1 MNYLKIIAY
10 FLIITVAKNVA
21 QPIDSIG
28 RQMDTEA
35 MTMTTTRPKLI
46 IEETE
51 PMMYYFI
58 TEHRPTSLGQN
69 YYIKPGQL
77 VGSFTL
83 NSGSLQVR
91 HEDNDGKPVASKQNI
106 LFVAYAKDMP
116 QKNK

>member
-1 MNYLKIIAY
+1 MNYLKIVAY
-10 FLIITVAKNVA
+10 FLIITVASAK
-21 QPIDSIG
+21 SS
-28 RQMDTEA
+28 QMEAEA
-35 MTMTTTRPKLI
+35 MPMTTTRPKLVV
-46 IEETE
+46 EETE
-51 PMMYYFI
+51 PMMYHFI

-77 VGSFTL
+77 VGTFTL

-116 QKNK
+116 QKINK